1 LLGSA
6 FMVRRLILFCG
17 LVGFLLV
24 TSFVANA
31 VEFTKDDYYIEIKG
45 QLSKKQEIVEY
56 FSFFCPH
63 CFKQEPLMKALVEKL
78 PSDVAFK
85 KNHVDGMPG
94 QTVAIER
101 ALSKALI
108 TAEVLHVKDKMVAA
122 IFKYIHINRAK
133 FDSVKDIKNVFLING
148 VESKAFDKVFES
160 FSINTRFNK
169 MQKNTVEL
177 RKQGITTV
185 PTLIINGKYKPV
197 TDKIKSM
204 DEYIDLILFLL
215 NKDF

>member
-1 LLGSA
+1 
-6 FMVRRLILFCG
+6 MVRRLTLFCG
-17 LVGFLLV
+17 LMMSLLA

-63 CFKQEPLMKALVEKL
+63 CFKQEPLMKALAGKL
-78 PSDVAFK
+78 PSHVAFK

-94 QTVAIER
+94 QTVAIEQ

-122 IFKYIHINRAK
+122 IFNYIHVNRAK
-133 FDSVKDIKNVFLING
+133 FDSIKDIKNVFLING
-148 VESKAFDKVFES
+148 VEGKAFDKTFAS
-160 FSINTRFNK
+160 FSTNTQFNK
-169 MQKNTVEL
+169 RQRNTAEL
-177 RKQGITTV
+177 RKQGITAV

-197 TDKIKSM
+197 TDKVKSM
-204 DEYIDLILFLL
+204 DEYVDLILFLL